1 MLNQIEVALYGD
13 KEYTQEVAKVRIENI
28 EYKSLSDVIKAI
40 YNAYLPDEAEP
51 KDLNQDNLIEKGV
64 VGFRAIGLPITIKDQ
79 PDLHTLTFAM
89 KDKHYLN
96 H

>member
-51 KDLNQDNLIEKGV
+51 KDLNSDNLIEKGV
-64 VGFRAIGLPITIKDQ
+64 VGFRAIGFPITIKDQ
-79 PDLHTLTFAM
+79 NNLQALIFAM
-89 KDKHYLN
+89 KVKHYLN